1 MATCEDSTVNSAA
14 DLGNKARNLLR
25 DFPVFFEESYT
36 PLTTPTIRL
45 QHPLVT
51 ELVMRSVEDGGMD
64 DGFILDRRNGVV
76 QIKDPAS
83 LEPGVSFSGYH
94 YEWFLEEDLEFF
106 SEMIMTELAN
116 NRPEFSTWSS
126 FSPVQLNVAAMGTV
140 VYALFSL
147 MTDLSTD
154 IDVSTPEGM
163 MIPAHMRFQQVMQM
177 YQFWKAQYA
186 EKAAM
191 LNIGLEAIEIG
202 VLRRVSWTTG
212 RLVPIFRD
220 REVDDP
226 RPPVRVFPDI
236 PAIVSG
242 PEEGGSQGSVGFNPD
257 YGIAADG
264 WETIG
269 TSGSW

>member
-1 MATCEDSTVNSAA
+1 MSTCEPSEDSGIV
-14 DLGNKARNLLR
+14 DLGNRARNLLR

-51 ELVMRSVEDGGMD
+51 ELVMRSVEDGGVD
-64 DGFILDRRNGVV
+64 EGFILDRRNGVV

-83 LEPGVSFSGYH
+83 LAPGVSFAGYH

-106 SEMIMTELAN
+106 AEMIMTELAH
-116 NRPEFSTWSS
+116 NRSDKTTWAS
-126 FSPVQLNVAAMGTV
+126 FSSAELNVAAMGTV

-147 MTDLSTD
+147 MTELSTD

-177 YQFWKAQYA
+177 YQFWKAQYS

-191 LNIGLEAIEIG
+191 LNIGLEAIEMG
-202 VLRRVSWTTG
+202 VLRRVSGTTG

-226 RPPVRVFPDI
+226 RPPVRVFPPI
-236 PAIVSG
+236 PSIVAS
-242 PEEGGSQGSVGFNPD
+242 PEEGGSEGAVGFNPD
-257 YGIAADG
+257 FGLAADG
-264 WETIG
+264 WQTIG
-269 TSGSW
+269 NSGSW